1 MTKTPD
7 VVFLFDVDNTL
18 IDNDRVQAHLKEHL
32 EQTYGVAAR
41 DRYWEI
47 LEELRN
53 ELGYVDYLGALERF
67 RIEAMHRPDVL
78 RMSSWLV
85 DYPFADR
92 LYPGALDA
100 VKHVQQW
107 GTAVILSD
115 GDAVFQPRKVER
127 SGLWH
132 AFDDRVL
139 IYIHKEQELDDV
151 ERLYP
156 ADHYVLIDDKLRIL
170 SAVKKIWGER
180 VTTVFPKQGHY
191 AFDPKHSG
199 RVSARGYRACQD
211 RRSTQLRSVR
221 IPQEELARQRSQRC
235 AYEEGYR
242 AQAAPRGRS
251 QPQPAISPLSPR
263 AVAR

>member
-18 IDNDRVQAHLKEHL
+18 IDNDRVQAHLSEHL
-32 EQTYGVAAR
+32 EQTYGAATR

-47 LEELRN
+47 FEQLRS
-53 ELGYVDYLGALERF
+53 ELGYADYLGALERY
-67 RIEAMHRPDVL
+67 RMEDLHRPELL
-78 RMSSWLV
+78 RMSNWLV
-85 DYPFADR
+85 DYPFAER
-92 LYPGALDA
+92 LYPDALDA

-107 GTAVILSD
+107 GTIVILSD

-132 AFDDRVL
+132 LFDNRVL

-151 ERLYP
+151 GRLYP

-170 SAVKKIWGER
+170 SAVKKFWGDN

-191 AFDPKHSG
+191 ALDSKVLAEYPP
-199 RVSARGYRACQD
+199 AD
-211 RRSTQLRSVR
+211 
-221 IPQEELARQRSQRC
+221 IELASIGDLLT
-235 AYEEGYR
+235 YD
-242 AQAAPRGRS
+242 
-251 QPQPAISPLSPR
+251 LSSFLKKN
-263 AVAR
+263 

>member
-1 MTKTPD
+1 
-7 VVFLFDVDNTL
+7 
-18 IDNDRVQAHLKEHL
+18 
-32 EQTYGVAAR
+32 
-41 DRYWEI
+41 
-47 LEELRN
+47 
-53 ELGYVDYLGALERF
+53 
-67 RIEAMHRPDVL
+67 
-78 RMSSWLV
+78 MSSWLV

-92 LYPGALDA
+92 LYPGALEA

-132 AFDDRVL
+132 AFDNRVL

-191 AFDPKHSG
+191 ALDSNDTG
-199 RVSARGYRACQD
+199 RVSARGYRARQH
-211 RRSTQLRSVR
+211 RRSAQLRSSRV
-221 IPQEELARQRSQRC
+221 S
-235 AYEEGYR
+235 YEGG
-242 AQAAPRGRS
+242 QAAALAKLLADRAMLRAAPSRS
-251 QPQPAISPLSPR
+251 HPILVSCRRLHCRSIVVNWVSPKSTTKMASSFAGSVVLAFSLMR
-263 AVAR
+263 

>member
-1 MTKTPD
+1 MTETPD

-18 IDNDRVQAHLKEHL
+18 IDNDRVQAHLMEHL
-32 EQTYGVAAR
+32 EQTYGVATR

-47 LEELRN
+47 FEELRN
-53 ELGYVDYLGALERF
+53 ELGYADYLGALERY
-67 RIEAMHRPDVL
+67 RIEAMHRPEVL

-107 GTAVILSD
+107 GTIVILSD

-127 SGLWH
+127 SGLWQ
-132 AFDDRVL
+132 AFDNRVL
-139 IYIHKEQELDDV
+139 IYIHKEQELEYV
-151 ERLYP
+151 GRLYP

-191 AFDPKHSG
+191 AFDSNMLADYPP
-199 RVSARGYRACQD
+199 AD
-211 RRSTQLRSVR
+211 
-221 IPQEELARQRSQRC
+221 IELAKIGDLLT
-235 AYEEGYR
+235 YG
-242 AQAAPRGRS
+242 
-251 QPQPAISPLSPR
+251 LS
-263 AVAR
+263 AFLKKS